1 MKFNHKK
8 WQGVL
13 FVIPSFVGVIAFVLF
28 PFLDVIRRS
37 FLSAVNNQW
46 MGVENYKLILKNDA
60 YKLAVRNTL
69 KFTGIC
75 IPVLFV
81 LSLLIAVFLFRQE
94 KLKQTIKSAFLLPMA
109 IPVASVVLVWN
120 ILFHN
125 NGMLNGFLH
134 ILGMRAVDWM
144 NTPHAFTILV
154 GSYLWKNLGYN
165 IILWLAGLACIPT
178 SYYEAARVDGA
189 GWWKCF
195 RYITLPNLL
204 PSMYMIMVLSLLNS
218 FKVFRE
224 AYLVAGDY
232 PHDSIYM
239 LQHLMN
245 NWFRDLALDK
255 MSAAAVINAGAILG
269 LMIILRRVWRT
280 EESI

>member
-1 MKFNHKK
+1 MKLYRKK

-13 FVIPSFVGVIAFVLF
+13 FVIPSLIGVLAFVLF
-28 PFLDVIRRS
+28 PFVDVIRRS
-37 FLSAVNNQW
+37 FISAVNNQW
-46 MGVENYKLILKNDA
+46 MGLENYRLIFGNDA
-60 YKLAVRNTL
+60 YKLAIKNTL

-75 IPVLFV
+75 IPMLFV
-81 LSLLIAVFLFRQE
+81 LSLFIATILFRQE
-94 KLKQTIKSAFLLPMA
+94 KLKQGIKSALLLPMA
-109 IPVASVVLVWN
+109 IPVASIVLVWN
-120 ILFHN
+120 IIFHN
-125 NGMLNGFLH
+125 NGMLNGLLNV
-134 ILGMRAVDWM
+134 LGVASVDWM

-165 IILWLAGLACIPT
+165 VILWLAGMACIPS

-189 GWWKCF
+189 GKWKCF
-195 RYITLPNLL
+195 LYITLPNLY

-224 AYLVAGDY
+224 AYLIAGDY

-245 NWFRDLALDK
+245 NWFRDLSLDK
-255 MSAAAVINAGAILG
+255 MSAAAVINALVILV
-269 LMIILRRVWRT
+269 LMVILRKIWRT
-280 EESI
+280 EDSV

>member
-8 WQGVL
+8 WQGIV
-13 FVIPSFVGVIAFVLF
+13 FVMPSLVGVITFVLF

-37 FLSAVNNQW
+37 FLGVVNNKW
-46 MGVENYKLILKNDA
+46 RGFDNYKLIFQNDA
-60 YKLAVRNTL
+60 YKLAIQNTL

-75 IPVLFV
+75 IPMLFIV
-81 LSLLIAVFLFRQE
+81 SLFLATILFRQT
-94 KLKQTIKSAFLLPMA
+94 KWVQGIKSAFLLPMA
-109 IPVASVVLVWN
+109 IPVASIVLVWN
-120 ILFHN
+120 VFFQY
-125 NGMLNGFLH
+125 NGMLNGLLH
-134 ILGMRAVDWM
+134 MFGKEPVDWM
-144 NTPHAFTILV
+144 NTEYALWILI

-165 IILWLAGLACIPT
+165 MILWLAGMVCIPS

-189 GWWKCF
+189 GEWKCF
-195 RYITLPNLL
+195 FYITIPNLF
-204 PSMYMIMVLSLLNS
+204 PSMYMIAILSLLNS

-224 AYLVAGDY
+224 IYLVAGNY
-232 PHDSIYM
+232 PHSSIYM

-255 MSAAAVINAGAILG
+255 MAAAAVVNALAIFI
-269 LMIILRRVWRT
+269 LMLVLRKVWRT

>member
-1 MKFNHKK
+1 MKSFYKK
-8 WQGVL
+8 WQGVF
-13 FVIPSFVGVIAFVLF
+13 FVIPSLLGVCAFVLF

-37 FLSAVNNQW
+37 FISAVNNNW
-46 MGVENYKLILKNDA
+46 MGLGNYQQIFGNTA
-60 YKLAVRNTL
+60 YKLAVKNTL

-81 LSLLIAVFLFRQE
+81 LSLLIATILFRQE
-94 KLKQTIKSAFLLPMA
+94 RLKHGIKSAFLLPMA
-109 IPVASVVLVWN
+109 IPVASIVLVWN
-120 ILFHN
+120 IIFHN
-125 NGMLNGFLH
+125 NGMLNGLLNIF
-134 ILGMRAVDWM
+134 GVTPTDWM
-144 NTPHAFTILV
+144 NTPHAFTILI

-165 IILWLAGLACIPT
+165 IILWLAGMACIPS

-189 GWWKCF
+189 GKWKCF
-195 RYITLPNLL
+195 FYITLPNLY

-224 AYLVAGDY
+224 AYLIAGDY

-245 NWFRDLALDK
+245 NWFRDLSLDK
-255 MSAAAVINAGAILG
+255 MSAAAVINALAILG
-269 LMIILRRVWRT
+269 VMIILRRIWQT
-280 EESI
+280 EDSV

>member
-1 MKFNHKK
+1 MKFSYKK
-8 WQGVL
+8 WQGIF
-13 FVIPSFVGVIAFVLF
+13 FVIPSIIGVCAFVLF

-37 FLSAVNNQW
+37 FISAVNNNW
-46 MGVENYKLILKNDA
+46 MGLGNYQQIFRNDA
-60 YKLAVRNTL
+60 YKLAVSNTL

-81 LSLLIAVFLFRQE
+81 LSLFIATILFRQE
-94 KLKQTIKSAFLLPMA
+94 KLKHGIKSAFLLPMA
-109 IPVASVVLVWN
+109 IPVASIVLVWN
-120 ILFHN
+120 IIFHN
-125 NGMLNGFLH
+125 NGMLNGLLH
-134 ILGMRAVDWM
+134 MFGVASVDWM

-165 IILWLAGLACIPT
+165 IILWLAGMACIPS

-189 GWWKCF
+189 GKWKCF
-195 RYITLPNLL
+195 VYITLPNLY

-224 AYLVAGDY
+224 AYLIAGDY

-245 NWFRDLALDK
+245 NWFRDLSLDK
-255 MSAAAVINAGAILG
+255 MSAAAVINALVILA
-269 LMIILRRVWRT
+269 LMIILRKIWWT
-280 EESI
+280 EDSV

>member
-1 MKFNHKK
+1 MKFSYKR
-8 WQGVL
+8 WQGIF
-13 FVIPSFVGVIAFVLF
+13 FVVPSLIGVCAFVLF

-37 FLSAVNNQW
+37 FMSAVNNNW
-46 MGVENYKLILKNDA
+46 MGLGNYQQIFSNDA
-60 YKLAVRNTL
+60 YKLAVSNTL

-81 LSLLIAVFLFRQE
+81 LSLFIATILFRQE
-94 KLKQTIKSAFLLPMA
+94 KLKHGIKSAFLLPMA
-109 IPVASVVLVWN
+109 IPVASIVLVWN
-120 ILFHN
+120 IIFHN
-125 NGMLNGFLH
+125 NGMLNGLFN
-134 ILGMRAVDWM
+134 IFGVASVDWM
-144 NTPHAFTILV
+144 NTQHAFTILV

-165 IILWLAGLACIPT
+165 IILWLAGMACIPS

-189 GWWKCF
+189 GKWKCF
-195 RYITLPNLL
+195 VYITLPNLY

-224 AYLVAGDY
+224 AYLIAGDY

-245 NWFRDLALDK
+245 NWFRDLSLDK
-255 MSAAAVINAGAILG
+255 MSAAAVINALTILA
-269 LMIILRRVWRT
+269 LMIILRRIWWT
-280 EESI
+280 EDSV